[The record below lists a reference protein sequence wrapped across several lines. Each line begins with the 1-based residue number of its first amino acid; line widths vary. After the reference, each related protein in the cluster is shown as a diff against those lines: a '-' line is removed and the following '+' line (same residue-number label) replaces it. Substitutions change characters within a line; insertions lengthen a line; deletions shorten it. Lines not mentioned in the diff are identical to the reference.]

1 MTDDWTPNK
10 RERTDW
16 KKLAKK
22 RWHRIAELLI
32 ENERLRAENERLA
45 QGIRDDLR
53 STED

>member
-1 MTDDWTPNK
+1 MTDDWTPAK

-32 ENERLRAENERLA
+32 ENERLRAENERLRA
-45 QGIRDDLR
+45 RYDVR